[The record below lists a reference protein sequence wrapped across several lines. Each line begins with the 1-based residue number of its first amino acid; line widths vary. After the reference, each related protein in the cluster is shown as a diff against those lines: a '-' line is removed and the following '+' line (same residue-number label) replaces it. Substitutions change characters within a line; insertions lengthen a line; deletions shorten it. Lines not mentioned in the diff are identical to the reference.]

1 MTAAAAPECSSEGI
15 ESSRPDAGSSDGAS
29 DSKLSVISP
38 VVPAPDAEKAF
49 PEETACC
56 SCCSHRCVIVVTE
69 PSRRRWMIANG
80 GSTSSLSVPEDS
92 MAGFASAESRCN
104 ETEDTLSSE
113 SLAGSNE
120 VSGVSK
126 TNELSDSGSGADTVS
141 TTGLGLGA
149 ASEAWVECDTAG
161 ESLVGGES
169 RAEED
174 TEGAGVGFD
183 ELAMGLKRGIRIVN
197 GAGCSELMR

>member
-1 MTAAAAPECSSEGI
+1 LTAAAAPECSSEGI
-15 ESSRPDAGSSDGAS
+15 ESSRPDAGSSEGAS
-29 DSKLSVISP
+29 DAKSSVLSS
-38 VVPAPDAEKAF
+38 VVPAPDVKEAF
-49 PEETACC
+49 SGGIA
-56 SCCSHRCVIVVTE
+56 CCSHRCVIVVTE

-126 TNELSDSGSGADTVS
+126 TYELSDSGSGADTVS

-149 ASEAWVECDTAG
+149 ASEAWVKCDTAG
-161 ESLVGGES
+161 ESPVGGEG

-174 TEGAGVGFD
+174 TEGPGVGF
-183 ELAMGLKRGIRIVN
+183 ESAMGLKRGMRSTKC
-197 GAGCSELMR
+197 AGCSELMR